1 MKVLFGAGRRDG
13 IKTSCK
19 MPDSRSLY
27 LTLNFVFQ
35 LGPEATYAR
44 WTEQAVRVNEEKKNQ
59 NKTWKQMF
67 FFFIEKHLLTSS
79 SS

>member
-1 MKVLFGAGRRDG
+1 MKVLFGAGQRDG

-19 MPDSRSLY
+19 MRDSRSLY
-27 LTLNFVFQ
+27 LTLKFVFQ

-44 WTEQAVRVNEEKKNQ
+44 WTEQAVRVNEEKKPKQ
-59 NKTWKQMF
+59 NMETGV